1 MVFDESVKKVVQ
13 MNYTD
18 EFELEDLN
26 SRRLYLNSEVDETI
40 IESLVYH
47 ILRYNREDKEIPV
60 EERKPIYLYIN
71 SPGGNVC
78 DGYGL
83 IDAMLASKTPIYT
96 VNQALCASM
105 GFLIFIAGKKRDP
118 RCHSQF
124 LMHDGSTAGWDS
136 TAKMKDR
143 MEFETVQIEK
153 MTKDYILNQTSITS
167 DLYDQKYRVEWYM
180 LPIEA
185 KQHGICTHIVVVD
198 CDMDRIL

>member
-1 MVFDESVKKVVQ
+1 MVFDENVKKVVQ
-13 MNYTD
+13 MTYTD

-26 SRRLYLNSEVDETI
+26 GRRLYLNSDVDETI
-40 IESLVYH
+40 IETLVYH
-47 ILRYNREDKEIPV
+47 ILRYNREDKGKPV

-83 IDAMLASKTPIYT
+83 IDAILSSKTPVYT

-105 GFLIFIAGKKRDP
+105 GFLIFIAGQKRFTMQ
-118 RCHSQF
+118 RSQF

-143 MEFETVQIEK
+143 MEFETGQIEK
-153 MTKDYILNQTSITS
+153 MTKEYILSRTNIDSV
-167 DLYDQKYRVEWYM
+167 LYDQKYRVEWYM
-180 LPIEA
+180 LPDEA
-185 KQHGICTHIVVVD
+185 KHHNICTHIVGKD
-198 CDMDRIL
+198 CELDDIL

>member
-26 SRRLYLNSEVDETI
+26 ERRLYLNSDVDETI

-47 ILRYNREDKEIPV
+47 ILRYNREDKDKPI

-71 SPGGNVC
+71 SPGGHVC

-83 IDAMLASKTPIYT
+83 IDAMIDSKTPIYT

-105 GFLIFIAGKKRDP
+105 GFLIFIAGSKRYTM
-118 RCHSQF
+118 RHSQF

-143 MEFETVQIEK
+143 MEFETIQIEK
-153 MTKDYILNQTSITS
+153 MTKDYILSRTKITQE
-167 DLYDQKYRVEWYM
+167 LYDQKYRVEWYM
-180 LPIEA
+180 LPEEA
-185 KQHGICTHIVVVD
+185 KTHGICTHIVGVD
-198 CDMDRIL
+198 CEIDEIL